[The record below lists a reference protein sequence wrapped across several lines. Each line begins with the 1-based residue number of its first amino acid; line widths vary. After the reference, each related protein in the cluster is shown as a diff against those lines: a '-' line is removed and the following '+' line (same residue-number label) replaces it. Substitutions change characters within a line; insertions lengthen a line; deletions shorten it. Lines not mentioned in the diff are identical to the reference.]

1 MTETLQSGAV
11 LWISSNLI
19 VHRVAPRA
27 KTVTRISVDL
37 VVMIPMPSGAP
48 GHIALPEAIA
58 GMGDTAA
65 SATTIVNDFLM
76 LEGFMVVQRMSIPA
90 APPQVVDRDDQ
101 VRLASANARS
111 RQTCRFRS
119 DEPAIGASR

>member
-1 MTETLQSGAV
+1 MTETLQSGVV

-27 KTVTRISVDL
+27 KTVPRISVDL

-48 GHIALPEAIA
+48 GHMALPEAIA

-65 SATTIVNDFLM
+65 SATTIVNNFLM
-76 LEGFMVVQRMSIPA
+76 LKRFMVVQRMSIPA
-90 APPQVVDRDDQ
+90 RATADVDRGDQ
-101 VRLASANARS
+101 VRLVSVHK
-111 RQTCRFRS
+111 
-119 DEPAIGASR
+119 P